1 MGSQIRGRGFLDL
14 VHRPVRHYSHRL
26 AHDRIDRPVCGNTS
40 ARQWRRM
47 GDNSAHC
54 CDRGEFGQFFIEEHP
69 ARAVRSS
76 DHASAAARAA
86 HRRIHRSRVSRQA
99 PHDSGLPLRSGQR
112 MAIYVDHTH
121 LGRHVTGLE
130 RITLELFS
138 PGALAPLEIVPI
150 TAHGTRQM
158 VTTQTFGLPMR
169 LAASSSILLCP
180 GFPPSPLLRPFASRV
195 LPYIHDVFLLS
206 RPADLNRRARL
217 YMAAPFK
224 LALHRYPR
232 FLANSSDTRR
242 KLAAHCRPD
251 AAITLYR
258 PPVRNVFDLESKE
271 RAERDTQPLRLLALG
286 TVEPRKNFVAAAR
299 IISALRAHGFPG
311 ATLHIV
317 GRRGWGDD
325 WRTLEACPGG
335 TLHGYQPSGRVRQ
348 LLHDADIFICTSH
361 DEGLGLPLLEAQ
373 YGGLPI
379 VAPDAAIFH
388 EVLDA
393 SGIFVDPAEPAT

>member
-1 MGSQIRGRGFLDL
+1 
-14 VHRPVRHYSHRL
+14 
-26 AHDRIDRPVCGNTS
+26 
-40 ARQWRRM
+40 
-47 GDNSAHC
+47 
-54 CDRGEFGQFFIEEHP
+54 
-69 ARAVRSS
+69 
-76 DHASAAARAA
+76 
-86 HRRIHRSRVSRQA
+86 
-99 PHDSGLPLRSGQR
+99 

-121 LGRHVTGLE
+121 LGRHITGLE

-138 PGALAPLEIVPI
+138 PAALAPLDVVPVR
-150 TAHGTRQM
+150 AHGTRQM

-169 LAASSSILLCP
+169 LAVSTSILLCP

-195 LPYIHDVFLLS
+195 LPYIHDIFLLS

-217 YMAAPFK
+217 YMAAPFR

-232 FLANSSDTRR
+232 FLANSGDTRK

-258 PPVRNVFDLESKE
+258 PPVRNVFDLESNE
-271 RAERDTQPLRLLALG
+271 RAGRDTQPLRLVALG

-299 IISALRAHGFPG
+299 ITSALRTQGFPG
-311 ATLHIV
+311 ATLDIV
-317 GRRGWGDD
+317 GRQGWGDD
-325 WRTLEACPGG
+325 WRTLETFPGV
-335 TLHGYQPSGRVRQ
+335 TLHGYQSNGRVKQ

-379 VAPDAAIFH
+379 IAPDAAIFR
-388 EVLDA
+388 EVLDE
-393 SGIFVDPAEPAT
+393 SGIFIDPADPAAAAVKIAAMLSQRQWRSRYAALAAQNLLRWNALATADRDAVIGLIAQLAAGQSATPAYRNNSMVER